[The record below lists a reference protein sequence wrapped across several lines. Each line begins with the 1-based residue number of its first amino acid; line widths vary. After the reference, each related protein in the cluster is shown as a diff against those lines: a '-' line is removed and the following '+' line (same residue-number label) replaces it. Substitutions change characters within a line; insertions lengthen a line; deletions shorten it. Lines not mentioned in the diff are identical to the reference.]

1 MSPACHLHVNPG
13 LSLQASAYACAMIAL
28 LLLAPVPVQE
38 PSPAEELAPVEIAA
52 WLDASELVPGESY
65 AFGLEINLSEEADV
79 GAGGL
84 PELLLQIDPPAS
96 VRLEG
101 PYLESYE
108 ELAKNEF
115 LAKPYERLFEG
126 TRVEAA
132 FELVTAPAEGET
144 IGLIVVGYLNPG
156 GDAKPVFLRRLELP
170 LVTEAWAEPGND
182 RDSSWGAESSL
193 LQIGDRLPDI
203 ELTALNGLNLNVN
216 AERADAPLFLTT
228 YRAFW

>member
-1 MSPACHLHVNPG
+1 
-13 LSLQASAYACAMIAL
+13 MIPL
-28 LLLAPVPVQE
+28 LLLAPMPVQE

-65 AFGLEINLSEEADV
+65 ALGLEINLSEESDV

-96 VRLEG
+96 VRLAG

-156 GDAKPVFLRRLELP
+156 RDAKPVFLRRRLELP
-170 LVTEAWAEPGND
+170 LVPDAWAEPGDD
-182 RDSSWGAESSL
+182 RDSSWGAEPGL
-193 LQIGDRLPDI
+193 LQIGDRLPDL
-203 ELTALNGLNLNVN
+203 ELEALNGLTLNVN